1 MDSPGSKE
9 RARLCALFFLHAHAL
24 GLWGVNLSNVLKAHG
39 FERLVPYV
47 FACNSIAALIS
58 PLAVGAWADQ
68 RMAPERV
75 LRWLGTGSAVLLTL
89 LYVGIGHRWHAGWIL
104 VLAQVHA
111 FWSVPTFSLT
121 TSLILARLHGQKAN
135 FGPVRL
141 WATLGWMSAGWV
153 VSWVLQADASTLSG
167 FAASAVW
174 LLTVGFTFT
183 LQPSPPASPGR
194 RHTVREVLGLDA
206 LHLLRH
212 HDHGIVFITAGL
224 LNMVLAVFYPF
235 TPLHLEE
242 LGVGHVTAVMS
253 LGQIT
258 EGFAMLGLAAV
269 MQRYRLKWVFL
280 SGIGM
285 GVLRYALFAVD
296 TKAAVIAGIFLH
308 GFCFT
313 LFVITA
319 QIYLERRV
327 DASQRARAQ
336 ALLTLMMSGFGN
348 LAGTLGGGWWR
359 GACQTAGHTDWRIFW
374 LGMTLATTGVMVF
387 FALAYHGRKGGED
400 SASHRTDPT

>member
-1 MDSPGSKE
+1 MDPWRNKE
-9 RARLCALFFLHAHAL
+9 RVQLCALFFLHAHAL
-24 GLWGVNLSNVLKAHG
+24 GLWGVNLSNVLKSHG
-39 FERLVPYV
+39 FEQIVSYV

-58 PLAVGAWADQ
+58 PLAVGALADQ

-75 LRWLGTGSAVLLTL
+75 LRWLGTGSALFLTL
-89 LYVGIGHRWHAGWIL
+89 LYIGIGQRWHAGWIL

-111 FWSVPTFSLT
+111 FWSVPTFGLT
-121 TSLILARLHGQKAN
+121 TSLILSRLHEQRAN

-153 VSWVLQADASTLSG
+153 VSWVLQADSSTLSG
-167 FAASAVW
+167 YAASVVW
-174 LLTVGFTFT
+174 ILTVAFTFT
-183 LQPSPPASPGR
+183 LPPSKPGASLS

-212 HDHGIVFITAGL
+212 HDHGIVFITAAL

-258 EGFAMLGLAAV
+258 EGIAMLGLAAL

-296 TKAAVIAGIFLH
+296 TKAAVITGIFLH

-327 DASQRARAQ
+327 DSSQRARAQ
-336 ALLTLMMSGFGN
+336 ALLTLMMGGFGN

-359 GACQTAGHTDWRIFW
+359 SSCQNGGHTDWRAFW
-374 LGMTLATTGVMVF
+374 LGMTLATIAVMIF
-387 FALAYHGRKGGED
+387 FALAYRGKKGMDVDE
-400 SASHRTDPT
+400 R

>member
-1 MDSPGSKE
+1 MDSTRDRG

-24 GLWGVNLSNVLKAHG
+24 GLWGVNLSNVLKSHG
-39 FERLVPYV
+39 FERIVPYV

-58 PLAVGAWADQ
+58 PLAVGALADQ

-75 LRWLGTGSAVLLTL
+75 LRWLGTGAAFFLTL
-89 LYVGIGHRWHAGWIL
+89 LYFGIGRQWPAGWIL

-111 FWSVPTFSLT
+111 FWSVPTFGLT
-121 TSLILARLHGQKAN
+121 TSLILARLHDQRAN

-153 VSWVLQADASTLSG
+153 VSWVLQADSSTLSG
-167 FAASAVW
+167 YAASFVW
-174 LLTVGFTFT
+174 LLTAAFTFT
-183 LQPSPPASPGR
+183 LPPSKPSAVTR

-212 HDHGIVFITAGL
+212 HDHGIVFITAAL
-224 LNMVLAVFYPF
+224 LNMVLAAFYPF
-235 TPLHLEE
+235 TPLHLED

-253 LGQIT
+253 LGQIS
-258 EGFAMLGLAAV
+258 EGFAMLGLAAL

-280 SGIGM
+280 SGIGV
-285 GVLRYALFAVD
+285 GVLRYALFAMD
-296 TKAAVIAGIFLH
+296 TRGAVIAGIFLH

-327 DASQRARAQ
+327 DASLRARAQ

-359 GACQTAGHTDWRIFW
+359 SACQGDGHTSWGIFW
-374 LGMTLATTGVMVF
+374 LGMTLATLGVMVF
-387 FALAYHGRKGGED
+387 FAAAYRGRPGQENAK
-400 SASHRTDPT
+400 

>member
-1 MDSPGSKE
+1 MDSWRSKE

-24 GLWGVNLSNVLKAHG
+24 GLWGVNVSNVLKAHG
-39 FERLVPYV
+39 FERIVPYV
-47 FACNSIAALIS
+47 FACSSIAALIS
-58 PLAVGAWADQ
+58 PLAVGALADQ

-75 LRWLGTGSAVLLTL
+75 LRWLGTGAALLLAL
-89 LYVGIGHRWHAGWIL
+89 LYFGIGQRWHAGWIL
-104 VLAQVHA
+104 VIAQVHA
-111 FWSVPTFSLT
+111 FWSVPTFGLT
-121 TSLILARLHGQKAN
+121 TSLILSRLHDQGLN

-153 VSWVLQADASTLSG
+153 VSWVLRADYSTLSG
-167 FAASAVW
+167 YAASAVW
-174 LLTVGFTFT
+174 LLTVAFCFT
-183 LQPSPPASPGR
+183 LPPSKPNGGAP
-194 RHTVREVLGLDA
+194 RHSMREVLGLDA

-212 HDHGIVFITAGL
+212 HDHGIVFITAAL

-235 TPLHLEE
+235 TPLHLDD

-258 EGFAMLGLAAV
+258 EGFAMLGLAAL

-280 SGIGM
+280 SGIGI
-285 GVLRYALFAVD
+285 GVLRYALFALD
-296 TKAAVIAGIFLH
+296 TRAGVIAGIFLH
-308 GFCFT
+308 GFCFS

-327 DASQRARAQ
+327 ESAMRARAQ

-348 LAGTLGGGWWR
+348 LAGALGGGWWR
-359 GACQTAGHTDWRIFW
+359 ATCQNAGHTDWRTFW

-387 FALAYHGRKGGED
+387 FALTYRGRKGADGEEPVNHK
-400 SASHRTDPT
+400 A

>member
-1 MDSPGSKE
+1 MDPRKNKE
-9 RARLCALFFLHAHAL
+9 HARLCALFFLHAHAL
-24 GLWGVNLSNVLKAHG
+24 GLWGVNFSNVLKAYG
-39 FERLVPYV
+39 FERIVPFA
-47 FACNSIAALIS
+47 FACSSIAALIS
-58 PLAVGAWADQ
+58 PLAVGALADQ

-75 LRWLGTGSAVLLTL
+75 LRWLGTGSAIFLVLL
-89 LYVGIGHRWHAGWIL
+89 YYGIGQRWHVGWIL

-111 FWSVPTFSLT
+111 LWSVPTFGLT
-121 TSLILARLHGQKAN
+121 TSLILSRLHDQRAN

-174 LLTVGFTFT
+174 LLTVSFCFT
-183 LQPSPPASPGR
+183 LPPSKPNGARR
-194 RHTVREVLGLDA
+194 RHSVREIFGLDA
-206 LHLLRH
+206 LQLLRH
-212 HDHGIVFITAGL
+212 HDHGIVFITAAL

-235 TPLHLEE
+235 TPLHLED

-253 LGQIT
+253 VGQIT
-258 EGFAMLGLAAV
+258 EGFAMLGLAAL
-269 MQRYRLKWVFL
+269 MQRFRLKWVFL
-280 SGIGM
+280 SGIGV
-285 GVLRYALFAVD
+285 GVMRYALFALN

-327 DASQRARAQ
+327 DSSLRARAQ

-359 GACQTAGHTDWRIFW
+359 ASCQQSGHTDWRTFW
-374 LGMTLATTGVMVF
+374 LGMTIATAGVMIF
-387 FALAYHGRKGGED
+387 FALAYRGQQSREKHK
-400 SASHRTDPT
+400 